1 MIQKEG
7 ESREIFPDFNSFSSR
22 FLSIYSLF
30 HFYLKNLWAM
40 ADPDLQVRVGGGGR
54 HPDSGITG
62 AGSKNNFFGP
72 SGLILV

>member
-40 ADPDLQVRVGGGGR
+40 ADPDLPVRAGGR
-54 HPDSGITG
+54 HPDSEIRG
-62 AGSKNNFFGP
+62 AVSKTQKIIFSAPRASF
-72 SGLILV
+72 